1 MNGQNTGRS
10 SPLISALTGE
20 IIVSAYRKNL
30 QGVVASM
37 AEVRSLF
44 WITVLRKL
52 TKSIILNRYDCKWVR
67 AMHYPNP
74 NPGPIPRDRTEQAS
88 YIFLLFLCSVRR
100 TVHMELV
107 SNLSTTD
114 FSRFLRD

>member
-1 MNGQNTGRS
+1 MNGQNTGRF

-44 WITVLRKL
+44 WTTVLRKL

>member
-1 MNGQNTGRS
+1 MNGQNTGRF

-74 NPGPIPRDRTEQAS
+74 NLGPIPRDRTEQAS

>member
-1 MNGQNTGRS
+1 MNGQNTGRF

-74 NPGPIPRDRTEQAS
+74 NPGPIPRDRTKQAS